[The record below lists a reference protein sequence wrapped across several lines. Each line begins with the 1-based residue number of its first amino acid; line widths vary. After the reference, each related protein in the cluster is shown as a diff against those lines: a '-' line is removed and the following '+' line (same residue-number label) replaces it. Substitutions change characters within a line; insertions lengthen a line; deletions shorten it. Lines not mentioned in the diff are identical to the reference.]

1 MEGSFIMTKYIYK
14 GRHHIDDELVDEAI
28 QMQADVNNR
37 DLCSEE
43 LQEVWENEVEA
54 IEEKN

>member
-1 MEGSFIMTKYIYK
+1 MKYIYN
-14 GRHHIDDELVDEAI
+14 GEIFYDEELVDEAI

-43 LQEVWENEVEA
+43 LEQVWENEVEV
-54 IEEKN
+54 IESNELTQS

>member
-1 MEGSFIMTKYIYK
+1 MTKYIYK
-14 GRHHIDDELVDEAI
+14 GRHYIDDELVDEAI

-43 LQEVWENEVEA
+43 LQEIWENEVEI